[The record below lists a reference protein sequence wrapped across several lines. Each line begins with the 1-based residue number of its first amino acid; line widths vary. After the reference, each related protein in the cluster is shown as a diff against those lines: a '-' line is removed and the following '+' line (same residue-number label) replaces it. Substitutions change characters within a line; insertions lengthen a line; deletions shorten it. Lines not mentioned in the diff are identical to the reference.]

1 MNTSYGRGASTAE
14 PLISSSVNGG
24 SHSFSVDAS
33 AIGNGEAAECLV
45 ALIRKLGFG
54 CTRFDRFWRSFADE
68 SPDLRKTC
76 LPEGVLVL
84 GDLAILARRYARI
97 SVHRWVASVREAR
110 PYFIG
115 LIRTRMD
122 RQYINVAESLFRACD
137 MRATICRAPET
148 DFPECLLKASSALDP
163 DSLVDVRYSPRT
175 RELWVEFS
183 DGLFGSV
190 ILSRLGL
197 PKDVRGL
204 MLQTATVGDNGA
216 AVEILEKNGG
226 LFRISASSI
235 RDALPGARRPAAP
248 YASVGDRVRT
258 ARERAGMSQSMLA
271 AKTGIHQTRIS
282 RLEHGCHC
290 PRLDTL
296 ERVATVLGCSVTEL
310 LSERYMARAERAL

>member
-1 MNTSYGRGASTAE
+1 MAE
-14 PLISSSVNGG
+14 PLVSSPVDGKST
-24 SHSFSVDAS
+24 SFSVDAS
-33 AIGNGEAAECLV
+33 AIGDCQAAECLL

-68 SPDLRKTC
+68 SPDFREGC
-76 LPEGVLVL
+76 SPEGVLVL

-97 SVHRWVASVREAR
+97 SIHRWVASVRETR

-115 LIRTRMD
+115 LIRTKMD
-122 RQYINVAESLFRACD
+122 RQYINVAEDLFRACD
-137 MRATICRAPET
+137 MRATICRTPET
-148 DFPECLLKASSALDP
+148 DFPECLIKAASALDP

-183 DGLFGSV
+183 DGVFGSV

-197 PKDVRGL
+197 HKGARGL

-216 AVEILEKNGG
+216 AVEVLRRDGG
-226 LFRISASSI
+226 LFRIDASAV
-235 RDALPGARRPAAP
+235 RDALPGACRPVAP
-248 YASVGDRVRT
+248 HASVGVPHVPVGDRVRS
-258 ARERAGMSQSMLA
+258 ARERAGVSQSVLA
-271 AKTGIHQTRIS
+271 MKTGIHQTRIS
-282 RLEHGCHC
+282 RLEHGRHC

-310 LSERYMARAERAL
+310 LSER